1 MMKLALAADHS
12 GFEQLSDLQDF
23 LEDLGYDCQNFGP
36 TSLNIADDYPDF
48 IFKAAQAIASGE
60 CENGII
66 LGSSGQGEAM
76 AANRLRGVRCAV
88 FYGPAVVGRII
99 DANGRVSSSPY
110 EIVKLSRQHNHAN
123 MLSIAARFVTLSDMK
138 NVVKLWLDT
147 PYSDEPRHVRRVDKL
162 DRLVG

>member
-1 MMKLALAADHS
+1 MKIALATDHS
-12 GFEQLSDLQDF
+12 GFEQLKDLKEY
-23 LEDLGYDCQNFGP
+23 LEDLGHECVNYGP

-48 IFKAAQAIASGE
+48 IFKAAQAVSSGE
-60 CENGII
+60 CEGGII
-66 LGSSGQGEAM
+66 LGSSGQGEAR

-123 MLSIAARFVTLSDMK
+123 MLSMAARFVTLNDMK
-138 NVVKLWLDT
+138 TVAKLWLET

-162 DRLVG
+162 DRLAD

>member
-1 MMKLALAADHS
+1 MKIALATDHS
-12 GFEQLSDLQDF
+12 GFEQLKDLKEY
-23 LEDLGYDCQNFGP
+23 LEELGHECVDYGP
-36 TSLNIADDYPDF
+36 SSLNIADDYPDF
-48 IFKAAQAIASGE
+48 IFKAAQAVSNGE
-60 CENGII
+60 CECGII

-147 PYSDEPRHVRRVDKL
+147 PYSDEPRHVRRIDKL
-162 DRLVG
+162 DSLAS